1 MVLVNDFLALYMK
14 YFNDICRQNYSSM
27 KTELEKILSVSGKS
41 GIFKLITGG
50 RATIIVESLI
60 DGKRLPVHPTQ
71 KVSSLSDITMFTY
84 EEDVPLRSVLENAK
98 NVFEGKMGPSHK
110 AEGKEIRKA
119 MEQVLPEYD
128 KERVYESDLRKF
140 FQWYNLLSEKNMLD
154 FEEAADAPMESVG
167 EE

>member
-1 MVLVNDFLALYMK
+1 
-14 YFNDICRQNYSSM
+14 M
-27 KTELEKILSVSGKS
+27 KTALEKIITVTGKGGLFKVISGGK
-41 GIFKLITGG
+41 GVVI
-50 RATIIVESLI
+50 AESLV
-60 DGKRLPVHPTQ
+60 DGKRHPIHSSQ
-71 KVSSLSDITMFTY
+71 KVSTLSDISMFTY

-154 FEEAADAPMESVG
+154 FEETADAPMESVG